1 MDEDFVAERNDK
13 MLMISIKDIPKSEQ
27 HNHAH
32 RLLRECLRPLNIV
45 YCEGTAITKNK
56 YGKPSLVEYPE
67 IKYNISHADGISACI
82 ISHSE
87 CGIDCENVRE
97 YRPNVMKRAF
107 SENEK
112 NMILS
117 APESQRDLLF
127 FRLWTL
133 KESYI
138 KAIGMGL
145 SFPLN
150 QANFDFENNKITS
163 NINGFRFR
171 QYIIRDGKFIVSIC
185 EQIVNIF
192 PET

>member
-1 MDEDFVAERNDK
+1 
-13 MLMISIKDIPKSEQ
+13 MLMISIKDIPKNEQ

-32 RLLRECLRPLNIV
+32 KLLRECLKPLNIA
-45 YCEGTAITKNK
+45 YSEDTAITKNR
-56 YGKPSLVEYPE
+56 YGKPSLTEYPD

-82 ISHSE
+82 VSEYE

-107 SENEK
+107 SDDEK

-117 APESQRDLLF
+117 APENQRNLLF

-150 QANFDFENNKITS
+150 QANFSFENGIINS
-163 NINGFRFR
+163 NITDCRFR
-171 QYIIRDGKFIVSIC
+171 QYILRNGKFIVSVC
-185 EQIVNIF
+185 EQIVNISC
-192 PET
+192 ES

>member
-1 MDEDFVAERNDK
+1 
-13 MLMISIKDIPKSEQ
+13 MLMISIQDIPKGEQ
-27 HNHAH
+27 HTHAH
-32 RLLRECLRPLNIV
+32 RLLRECLKPLNID
-45 YCEGTAITKNK
+45 YSENTAITKNK
-56 YGKPSLVEYPE
+56 YGKPSLSEYPE
-67 IKYNISHADGISACI
+67 IKYNISHADGVSACI
-82 ISHSE
+82 VSEYE
-87 CGIDCENVRE
+87 CGIDCESVRE

-117 APESQRDLLF
+117 APENQHNLLF

-150 QANFDFENNKITS
+150 QADFSFENNKITS
-163 NINGFRFR
+163 NITDCRFR
-171 QYIIRDGKFIVSIC
+171 QYILHDGKFIVSIC
-185 EQIVNIF
+185 EQNVNIF
-192 PET
+192 CES